1 MAGKLYIVSTP
12 IGNLGDMTKRGAQV
26 LEEVD
31 YIAAEDTRRTLALLN
46 SLGIRS
52 KLISCHEHSGAS
64 RIEEIIALLEGGA
77 DVALCTDAGTPIISD
92 PGAPL
97 TALAATRGIEIV
109 SVPGACAAIAALTV
123 SAIPAE
129 KFVFEGFLP
138 RDKSRRQA
146 LEIACSHPYTTVIYE
161 SPHQLSRTLCEL
173 AELCP
178 QRSLALCKE
187 LTKLH
192 ESVKRGSVAEIA
204 EQFRAGEQPRGEYV
218 LVLAG
223 APQKAPAEASDEQI
237 AALILEYIQKGMKKK
252 DAVKTTAQQLG
263 VSKNRAY
270 HIMLNT
276 VTEEK

>member
-12 IGNLGDMTKRGAQV
+12 IGNLGDMTMRGVEVLSQV
-26 LEEVD
+26 A

-46 SLGIRS
+46 SLNIRGR
-52 KLISCHEHSGAS
+52 LISCHEHSGAA
-64 RIEEIIALLEGGA
+64 RVEEIVRLMEHGA

-97 TALAATRGIEIV
+97 TALAAKRGIEIV

-138 RDKSRRQA
+138 RDKTRKQA
-146 LEIACSHPYTTVIYE
+146 LQNACAHPYTTVLYE
-161 SPHQLSRTLCEL
+161 SPHQLSRTLSEL
-173 AELCP
+173 AEICP
-178 QRSLALCKE
+178 KRQIALCKE

-192 ESVKRGSVAEIA
+192 ESVRRGSVAQMA
-204 EQFRAGEQPRGEYV
+204 AHYQSQEQPRGEYV

-223 APQKAPAEASDEQI
+223 APREVHKEPSEEEIAERI
-237 AALILEYIQKGMKKK
+237 REYIEKGMKKK
-252 DAVKTTAQQLG
+252 DAVKTAAQQLC
-263 VSKNRAY
+263 VNKNKAY
-270 HIMLNT
+270 DILLRL
-276 VTEEK
+276 VLEKG